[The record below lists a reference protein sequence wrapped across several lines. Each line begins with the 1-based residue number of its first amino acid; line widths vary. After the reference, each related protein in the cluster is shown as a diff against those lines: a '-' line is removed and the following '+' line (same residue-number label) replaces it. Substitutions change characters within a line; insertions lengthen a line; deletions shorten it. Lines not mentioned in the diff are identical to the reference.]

1 MKRTIALGLVMGF
14 ACATATV
21 SALAK
26 EAEITAM
33 EASNHLGETA
43 AVTGKVED
51 VYQAKG
57 GNIFLNIDG
66 RHPNAPF
73 TIFIGADKADQ
84 FKEYRS
90 YLGKTVTVTGK
101 IQEHQKKT
109 EVSVT
114 SPSQIVVKEEGSSGA
129 TSAATSP
136 AASPAASTSPGA
148 SAKP

>member
-1 MKRTIALGLVMGF
+1 MKRTIILALGLGF
-14 ACATATV
+14 ICTIASVAV
-21 SALAK
+21 AK
-26 EAEITAM
+26 EAEVTAM

-57 GNIFLNIDG
+57 GNIFLNLDG

-73 TIFIGADKADQ
+73 TVFIGADKADQ

-90 YLGKTVTVTGK
+90 YLGKTITVTGK

-109 EVSVT
+109 EISVT
-114 SPSQIVVKEEGSSGA
+114 SPSQIVVKEEGSGA
-129 TSAATSP
+129 AGAATAKPS
-136 AASPAASTSPGA
+136 ASP
-148 SAKP
+148 

>member
-1 MKRTIALGLVMGF
+1 MRRITTLGLVIAF
-14 ACATATV
+14 AYTTASSV
-21 SALAK
+21 ALAK
-26 EAEITAM
+26 ESEITAM

-57 GNIFLNIDG
+57 GNIFLNLDG

-73 TIFIGADKADQ
+73 TVFIGADKADQ
-84 FKEYRS
+84 FKEYRA
-90 YLGKTVTVTGK
+90 YLGKTITVTGK

-109 EVSVT
+109 EVAVT

-136 AASPAASTSPGA
+136 AASASPAS